1 MTFAVLA
8 TDGGGRFG
16 MAVSSS
22 SPAVGARC
30 IHLRPGVGGA
40 ASQNITD
47 PRLGTRLLDAV
58 ADLGDASAALEK
70 VRADTPDV
78 EYRQLMVI
86 DGAGGTACFSGAHTL
101 GLHASAVGPASVA
114 AGAGAS
120 RAGVV
125 AGARAAGEGA
135 VGEGVVAAGNLL
147 ASEGVPAA
155 MVAAFTGATGE
166 LEQRLVAA
174 LAAGLAAGGE
184 AGPVRSAGLA
194 VVADVAWRVTDL
206 RVDWHDDPVGEL
218 ARLVALWLPQ
228 RDDYVSRALAP
239 SLAPSYGV
247 PGDE

>member
-86 DGAGGTACFSGAHTL
+86 DSAGGTASFSGAHTL
-101 GLHASAVGPASVA
+101 GLHASVVGPAA
-114 AGAGAS
+114 ATGAG
-120 RAGVV
+120 
-125 AGARAAGEGA
+125 AAGEG
-135 VGEGVVAAGNLL
+135 VLAAGNLL

-228 RDDYVSRALAP
+228 RDDYVRRALAP
-239 SLAPSYGV
+239 SSAPSYGV

>member
-101 GLHASAVGPASVA
+101 GLHASAVGPAA
-114 AGAGAS
+114 ATGAGAAS
-120 RAGVV
+120 
-125 AGARAAGEGA
+125 AAST
-135 VGEGVVAAGNLL
+135 VG
-147 ASEGVPAA
+147 PAA
-155 MVAAFTGATGE
+155 
-166 LEQRLVAA
+166 
-174 LAAGLAAGGE
+174 
-184 AGPVRSAGLA
+184 
-194 VVADVAWRVTDL
+194 
-206 RVDWHDDPVGEL
+206 
-218 ARLVALWLPQ
+218 
-228 RDDYVSRALAP
+228 
-239 SLAPSYGV
+239 
-247 PGDE
+247 

>member
-22 SPAVGARC
+22 SPAVAARC
-30 IHLRPGVGGA
+30 LHLRPGVGGA

-58 ADLGDASAALEK
+58 ADLGDAAAALEK

-78 EYRQLMVI
+78 EYRQLMVV

-101 GLHASAVGPASVA
+101 GVYASSTGPASVA
-114 AGAGAS
+114 GPAA
-120 RAGVV
+120 V
-125 AGARAAGEGA
+125 AAGEGA
-135 VGEGVVAAGNLL
+135 AGEGVVAAGNLL

-166 LEQRLVAA
+166 LEQRLLAA
-174 LAAGLAAGGE
+174 LVAGLAAGGE

-206 RVDWHDDPVGEL
+206 RVDWHDDPIGEL
-218 ARLVALWLPQ
+218 ERLVELWLPQ
-228 RDDYVSRALAP
+228 RDDYVSRGLAP
-239 SLAPSYGV
+239 GAAPSYGV